1 MDAQVQSPSL
11 ETSAVTEAHRRQ
23 YREKGYFVLPSVIP
37 PEDLEMLRDEANAI
51 VESKQQPGGNGHV
64 RGKYVSEHNWRVRPT
79 LRQFVFGDIF
89 ADICRAT
96 IGPEA
101 VLFYEQF
108 VIKSGN
114 AGSGF
119 SWHQDSGYIRR
130 EHAPYVTCWCPLDD
144 VDEANGT
151 VFMLP
156 WSVSGIK
163 TYVQHVRD
171 ETAGDMVGYFGPER
185 GEPVIAPAG
194 SIAVFSS
201 FLFHRSGP
209 NHSGAL
215 RRVYMAQYA
224 KEPIYGASG
233 QQSGT
238 AEPFLRHG
246 QIVRYST

>member
-1 MDAQVQSPSL
+1 MATVDS
-11 ETSAVTEAHRRQ
+11 TSNLITDQHHRQFAVH
-23 YREKGYFVLPSVIP
+23 GYFVLHSVIDP
-37 PEDLEMLRDEANAI
+37 QTLAMLRDEADL
-51 VESKQQPGGNGHV
+51 VVKRKDQSGDNGHA
-64 RGKYVSEHNWRVRPT
+64 RGKRYVSEHNWRERPL
-79 LRQFVFGDIF
+79 LREFVFGETF

-96 IGPEA
+96 IGPDA

-108 VIKSGN
+108 VIKSGD
-114 AGSGF
+114 AGAGF

-130 EHAPYVTCWCPLDD
+130 EHQPYVTCWCPLDD

-156 WSVSGIK
+156 WSKSGIK

-171 ETAGDMVGYFGPER
+171 ASAGDMVGYFGPER
-185 GEPVIAPAG
+185 GEPVIAKAG

-209 NHSGAL
+209 NDSGAL

-224 KEPIYGASG
+224 KEPIYNASG
-233 QQSGT
+233 KLSGT
-238 AEPFLRHG
+238 AEPFLKGSARV
-246 QIVRYST
+246 Q